1 MTITRIG
8 NLTETGVDITS
19 HKIYFTLGFHDDVK
33 LVIRNTL
40 AVNTLIVT
48 SVKCW
53 SDPENALGRVSAL
66 PTVDDIDT
74 IALTPVSP
82 VSTEDK
88 AVIYVNNAKTYTH
101 MEIDYKCTGAGAET
115 TSINIYLVGRVH

>member
-19 HKIYFTLGFHDDVK
+19 HKIYFTLGFHNDVK

-53 SDPENALGRVSAL
+53 SDPENPLGRVSAL
-66 PTVDDIDT
+66 PTADDIDT
-74 IALTPVSP
+74 VALTPVTP
-82 VSTEDK
+82 V
-88 AVIYVNNAKTYTH
+88 AVSQAAVAYIDNAKTYTH
-101 MEIDYKCTGAGAET
+101 MEIDYQCTGAAAET
-115 TSINIYLVGRVH
+115 TSVNIYLVGRIH